1 MVLIYRSRH
10 SESFAGLSAELRGR
24 CACTS
29 EKSMGTAGKS
39 SMTSN
44 GSDRAD
50 LELIAPQAAFWSEG
64 FLSLTGIRQ
73 SADPAV
79 LQWA

>member
-1 MVLIYRSRH
+1 
-10 SESFAGLSAELRGR
+10 
-24 CACTS
+24 
-29 EKSMGTAGKS
+29 
-39 SMTSN
+39 MTSN